1 MVGLRLLQKG
11 FSCPNKNTFSS
22 QVARALSLACCAST
36 GARPTASSR
45 DTAQLFQKCVEADT
59 DFAIVHGVSDHK
71 KSYLGIDATREVL
84 GYTPQDGTAKR
95 R

>member
-1 MVGLRLLQKG
+1 MDGRLGATTERFFMSDQKHI
-11 FSCPNKNTFSS
+11 
-22 QVARALSLACCAST
+22 LI
-36 GARPTASSR
+36 
-45 DTAQLFQKCVEADT
+45 T
-59 DFAIVHGVSDHK
+59 DFYETLLDLNINGVSDHK